1 MRFGWQYIL
10 ALANLLACPH
20 GMRDYFIR
28 RFLLIF
34 PTMLGISFVVFLV
47 TRMAPGGPIEQA
59 MMQMQQVSEESGGG
73 QTATGLLDAE
83 QRKDLERYYGL
94 DKPIR
99 TSYLIWLGILPR
111 EKSHRDVEFAP
122 DETKASVRIRLVEG
136 EAKKKRMRLER
147 DSSGKVTLANVGE
160 FTGNWTWRQLD
171 PKPNAKEGSL
181 RVEVF
186 REEHSGLI
194 QGDLGRSFRYGKPVE
209 EVIRQRLPVSTFFG
223 VMTVLILYAVCI
235 PLGFFKAVKHNS
247 WFDNSTSV
255 LIFMGYAMPGYV
267 LGFLLILFCA
277 VNNEWFPASGFTS
290 IEFDDLSL
298 SGKVKDVFHHSALPL
313 CAYLVGGFAFLTML
327 MKNHLM
333 DNLAA
338 DYMRTALSKG
348 VAYKDALRRHALRN
362 SLIPIATNLGHQV
375 TLFVAGSFR
384 IEKIFDI
391 NGFGLLGFNAI
402 IDRDFPVVMGVLMLS
417 ALLML
422 IGNIISDFLMAMVDP
437 RVRFE

>member
-1 MRFGWQYIL
+1 MRFDWQYVFGL
-10 ALANLLACPH
+10 VNLLIYFH

-59 MMQMQQVSEESGGG
+59 MMQMQQVSEEGGGG
-73 QTATGLLDAE
+73 QADTGLLDEE

-94 DKPIR
+94 DKPIV
-99 TSYLIWLGILPR
+99 TSYLIWLGIQPR
-111 EKSHRDVEFAP
+111 EKSHREVEFAP
-122 DETKASVRIRLVEG
+122 EEIKASVRIRLIQG
-136 EAKKKRMRLER
+136 ESRKKRMRLER
-147 DSSGKVTLANVGE
+147 DSSGQVTLTNVDD
-160 FTGNWTWRQLD
+160 FSGNWTWRHLGL
-171 PKPNAKEGSL
+171 KPNAEEGSL

-223 VMTVLILYAVCI
+223 VMTVLILYVVCI

-255 LIFMGYAMPGYV
+255 LIFMGYAVPGYV

-290 IEFDDLSL
+290 IDFDDLSL
-298 SGKVKDVFHHSALPL
+298 PGKLKDVFYHSALPL

-333 DNLAA
+333 DNLSA

-375 TLFVAGSFR
+375 TLFVAGSFL

-422 IGNIISDFLMAMVDP
+422 IGNIISDFLMALVDP

>member
-1 MRFGWQYIL
+1 
-10 ALANLLACPH
+10 
-20 GMRDYFIR
+20 MRDYFIR
-28 RFLLIF
+28 RFLLVI
-34 PTMLGISFVVFLV
+34 PTMLGVSFVVFLV

-59 MMQMQQVSEESGGG
+59 MMQMQQVSEEGSGG
-73 QTATGLLDAE
+73 QTDTGLLDEE

-94 DKPIR
+94 DKPIV
-99 TSYLIWLGILPR
+99 TSYLIWLGVLPR
-111 EKSHRDVEFAP
+111 EKSHRDVEFDP

-136 EAKKKRMRLER
+136 EAKKKRMRLKR
-147 DSSGKVTLANVGE
+147 DLSGNITLINIEE
-160 FTGNWTWRQLD
+160 FGGNWTWRRLN
-171 PKPNAKEGSL
+171 PKPNAKQGSL
-181 RVEVF
+181 RVEIF
-186 REEHSGLI
+186 REDYSGLM

-209 EVIRQRLPVSTFFG
+209 EVIWKRLPVSTFFG

-247 WFDNSTSV
+247 WFDNGTSV
-255 LIFMGYAMPGYV
+255 LIFMGYAIPGYV

-277 VNNEWFPASGFTS
+277 VKHEWFPASGFTS
-290 IEFDDLSL
+290 IGFEDLSL
-298 SGKVKDVFHHSALPL
+298 SGKVTDIFYHSVLPL
-313 CAYLVGGFAFLTML
+313 CAYLVSGFAFLTML

-348 VAYKDALRRHALRN
+348 IAYKDALRRHALRN

-375 TLFVAGSFR
+375 TLFVAGSFL

-422 IGNIISDFLMAMVDP
+422 LGNIISDFLMAMVDP